1 MHLKG
6 GTNPPNRKIVV
17 STAISPIETRESG
30 IWRLTPC
37 WLLQGLAA
45 AVSP

>member
-17 STAISPIETRESG
+17 STAISPIETREFGYLAIDSSG
-30 IWRLTPC
+30 CYR
-37 WLLQGLAA
+37 A
-45 AVSP
+45 